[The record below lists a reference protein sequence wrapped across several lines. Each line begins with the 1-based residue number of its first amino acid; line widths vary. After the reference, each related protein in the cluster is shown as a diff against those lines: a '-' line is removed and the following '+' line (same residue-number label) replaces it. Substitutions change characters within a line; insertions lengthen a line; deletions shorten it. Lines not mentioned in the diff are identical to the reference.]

1 MPVHAFERHQGGWV
15 GRLGRPSKFSI
26 EELQAAALALVD
38 EEGLAGLSMRSLAV
52 RLGTGPMTIYNY
64 VRDRKDLDVLVVE
77 AVIAEAKWARDR
89 HEDWREDAR
98 RIVTALWRAVRAHPQ
113 AIPLIL
119 IRRNRSP
126 ALLDITEALLEAL
139 ARGGRSGYRLL
150 VAFRT
155 VAAFVM
161 GFAQAE
167 LTGPLAVE
175 AGETTEIVTA
185 RTRALPPDMYPRV
198 RELGS
203 AATTSDVEREFWDGL
218 DLILTGLVDGE

>member
-1 MPVHAFERHQGGWV
+1 MAVHAFVRREGGWV
-15 GRLGRPSKFSI
+15 GRLGRPSRFSI

-89 HEDWREDAR
+89 HENWREDAR

-126 ALLDITEALLEAL
+126 ALLDLTEALLEAL
-139 ARGGRSGYRLL
+139 ARGTL
-150 VAFRT
+150 
-155 VAAFVM
+155 
-161 GFAQAE
+161 
-167 LTGPLAVE
+167 
-175 AGETTEIVTA
+175 
-185 RTRALPPDMYPRV
+185 
-198 RELGS
+198 
-203 AATTSDVEREFWDGL
+203 
-218 DLILTGLVDGE
+218 